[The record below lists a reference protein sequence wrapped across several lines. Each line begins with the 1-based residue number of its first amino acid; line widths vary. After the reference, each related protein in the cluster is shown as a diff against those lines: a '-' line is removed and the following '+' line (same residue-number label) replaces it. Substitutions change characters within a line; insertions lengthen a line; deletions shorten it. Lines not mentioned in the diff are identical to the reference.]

1 MAEREGNNV
10 SKSSPPRAPA
20 FVGLDAI
27 RSRRKGTGEKNCCAA
42 VGSRR
47 DFWDR
52 LFTEGYRADV
62 LVQTNRGIIPAHANV
77 LGMASPVLKS
87 VLNNSK
93 GRRKSI
99 SIRGVPHD
107 AVRVFIRYLYTSW
120 QEEMDQFVI
129 SLLVLSH
136 CFLITSLK
144 QECVQKMEKGFLT
157 TENVIDVLQL
167 ARLCDAPRLCLL
179 CCRFIAKSIDA
190 VSASEGWK
198 VMRKSNPELAKETV
212 KAIKHDELRKKERL
226 KKLEERKIYIQLHR
240 AMEAFIHICRDGCR
254 TIGPIDKVLKGSD
267 APCNFPACKGLESL
281 VRHFAGCKNR
291 VLGGCS
297 HCKRM
302 WQLLELHASLCDQT
316 DECRVPLCKQ
326 LKEKMQY
333 RKKKDDIM
341 WNMLVSKVLEARIF
355 SGAPFL

>member
-1 MAEREGNNV
+1 MAEQEGNNV
-10 SKSSPPRAPA
+10 SKSSPPRAPP

-27 RSRRKGTGEKNCCAA
+27 RSRRKGSGERNCCAA
-42 VGSRR
+42 EGSRM

-52 LFTEGYRADV
+52 LFTEGYGADV
-62 LVQTNRGIIPAHANV
+62 RVQTNCGIISAHASV

-87 VLNNSK
+87 MLNNSK

-107 AVRVFIRYLYTSW
+107 AVRVFIRYLHTAW

-136 CFLITSLK
+136 CFMITSLK
-144 QECVQKMEKGFLT
+144 QECLQKMEKGFLT

-179 CCRFIAKSIDA
+179 CYRFIAKRFDA
-190 VSASEGWK
+190 ISTSKGWK
-198 VMRKSNPELAKETV
+198 VMRKSNPELAKEIV
-212 KAIKHDELRKKERL
+212 KSIRHAELRKQERL
-226 KKLEERKIYIQLHR
+226 KRLEERKIYLQLHG
-240 AMEAFIHICRDGCR
+240 AMEALIHICRDGCR

-267 APCNFPACKGLESL
+267 APCNYPACKGLEFL
-281 VRHFAGCKNR
+281 VRHFVGCKNR
-291 VLGGCS
+291 VFGGCS

-302 WQLLELHASLCDQT
+302 WQLLELHARLCDQM
-316 DECRVPLCKQ
+316 DECSVPLCRQ

-333 RKKKDDIM
+333 RKKKDDEM